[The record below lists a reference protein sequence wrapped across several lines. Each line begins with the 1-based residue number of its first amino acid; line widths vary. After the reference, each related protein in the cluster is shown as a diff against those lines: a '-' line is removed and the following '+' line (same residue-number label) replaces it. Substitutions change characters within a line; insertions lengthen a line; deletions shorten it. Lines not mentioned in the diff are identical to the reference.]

1 MYIDQSLSSAD
12 LDIDSPLRR
21 YIVMQIS
28 WHNRLSI
35 LFHLKELLLYLRYQ
49 KWSNLRFERFVNW
62 NKSFKEILYRGDNGS
77 LDFFTF
83 RLGRKPVYVSGR
95 TPIVRLFYWTTGI
108 GSRHRF
114 ATSKNSRQY
123 VAFFDPYLMC
133 STLAGKGFF
142 ADLRREDSYQVYSLS
157 IAILG
162 HLSHAVL
169 QIKTLL
175 LLRQL
180 L

>member
-21 YIVMQIS
+21 YIVS

-142 ADLRREDSYQVYSLS
+142 AGLRREDSYQVYSLS